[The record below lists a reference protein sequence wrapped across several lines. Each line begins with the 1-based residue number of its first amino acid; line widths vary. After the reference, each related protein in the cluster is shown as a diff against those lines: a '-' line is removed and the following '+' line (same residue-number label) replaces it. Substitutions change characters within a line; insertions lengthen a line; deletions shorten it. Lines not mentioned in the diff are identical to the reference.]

1 MAIVSP
7 AIVSITMA
15 NQLGRLWPALVLG
28 GMLSTGAAARGEGA
42 EQEDEPSVLHLG
54 QGQG

>member
-1 MAIVSP
+1 
-7 AIVSITMA
+7 MA

-54 QGQG
+54 RGQG